1 MKKKLLIIGSGG
13 HAKSI
18 LDSFRKNNINE
29 AVGFIDEYKNKG
41 ETIND
46 LKIVG
51 KIRDIP
57 NFVKNNDVNC
67 FIIGVGDNFLR
78 KSIYEQIISL
88 KLKNFKPISI
98 VDETATISS
107 YSSIG
112 KGCYIAPKT
121 VIQTST
127 KIGIFN
133 VINTGTIIEHDN
145 KIGNFSST
153 APGCVTG
160 GNVKVGNLCH
170 LALSAV
176 IKNNISLGS
185 NTIVGSNSY
194 INKNCKSNS
203 IYFGNPGKF
212 YRKRKLGEK
221 YL

>member
-1 MKKKLLIIGSGG
+1 MKNKLLIIGSGG
-13 HAKSI
+13 LAKSI
-18 LDSFRKNNINE
+18 LDSISKNNITE
-29 AVGFIDEYKNKG
+29 VVGFIDEYKNKG
-41 ETIND
+41 EKIND

-51 KIRDIP
+51 KIRDIR
-57 NFVKNNDVNC
+57 NFVKNKEVNS

-78 KSIYEQIISL
+78 KSIYEQIMSL
-88 KLKNFKPISI
+88 KLRNFKPISI
-98 VDETATISS
+98 IDKTATISS
-107 YSSIG
+107 YASIG

-127 KIGIFN
+127 KIGILN
-133 VINTGTIIEHDN
+133 VINIGTIIDHDN

-176 IKNNISLGS
+176 VKNNISIGS

-212 YRKRKLGEK
+212 YRKRPLGEK